1 MKILHSLPD
10 TPLNN
15 KTVVALGN
23 FDGVHRGHQVL
34 ISRAVQIARKIRGQS
49 VVLTF
54 DPHPLELLK
63 PEAPTKLILT
73 AKRKG
78 IKIAELGADILLFL
92 PFTRELASMAPD
104 DFGTMIYKT
113 LRTEAIVVG
122 FNYSYGYRGQ
132 GTPETLT
139 ALGQQLGF
147 KVEIVPPQT
156 DGGELISSTR
166 IRQALVDGEI
176 EKAKQF
182 LGYWPI
188 LEGKVVSGDGRGR
201 NLGFATANVEIPS
214 NILLPCIGVYAAKCY
229 VEAQSYLAVVNIG
242 SKPTFKKEQLPVVEA
257 HLLDFNEN
265 IYGKELEIHLFK
277 YLRPEKKFNNVESL
291 KEQITQDIKVARL
304 AYRDL

>member
-15 KTVVALGN
+15 RTVVALGN

-34 ISRAVQIARKIRGQS
+34 ISRAVQLARQINGQS

-73 AKRKG
+73 AKRKR

-104 DFGTMIYKT
+104 DFGTMIYQA
-113 LRTEAIVVG
+113 LRTSNIVVG

-132 GTPETLT
+132 GSPETLM
-139 ALGQQLGF
+139 ALGQKLGF

-166 IRQALVDGEI
+166 IRQALVEGEV

-201 NLGFATANVEIPS
+201 NLGFPTANVEIPGK
-214 NILLPCIGVYAAKCY
+214 ILLPRVGVYAAKCC
-229 VEAQSYLAVVNIG
+229 VGAQSYLAVVNIG
-242 SKPTFKKEQLPVVEA
+242 SKPTFKKEQTPLVEA
-257 HLLDFNEN
+257 HLLDFNGN
-265 IYGKELEIHLFK
+265 IYDQEIEIHLLK
-277 YLRPEKKFNNVESL
+277 YLRPEKKFTNAESL
-291 KEQITQDIKVARL
+291 KEQVARDIKVARL
-304 AYRDL
+304 AYGDL